1 MQLIIATRKDTDPH
15 GNKWEETVV
24 RTGEAAFRLEV
35 RSDDPDDCFD
45 ANLNL
50 QELFEYTKTAVVP
63 FVWTVI
69 DGGRVA
75 IERAVY
81 IQ

>member
-1 MQLIIATRKDTDPH
+1 MIIATRKGTDPH
-15 GNKWEETVV
+15 GNKWGEKVV
-24 RTGEAAFRLEV
+24 RTGEESFRLEV

-50 QELFEYTKTAVVP
+50 QELFEYTGTAIKP

-69 DGGRVA
+69 EGGR
-75 IERAVY
+75 
-81 IQ
+81 